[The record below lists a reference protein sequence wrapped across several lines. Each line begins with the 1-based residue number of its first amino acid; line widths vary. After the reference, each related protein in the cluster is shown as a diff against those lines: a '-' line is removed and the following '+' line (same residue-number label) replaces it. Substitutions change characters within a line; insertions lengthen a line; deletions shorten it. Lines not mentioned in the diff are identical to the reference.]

1 MENKVIFVDGLN
13 VYTPNTN
20 APDWVKADM
29 VINPTKL
36 VKWLEQ
42 NDQYLKEGK
51 HGLEIRLQIKKSA
64 QGKLYAAVD
73 TYQPKPKTEVTLNGD
88 MANQFNESQ
97 SVTEDD
103 LPF

>member
-1 MENKVIFVDGLN
+1 MESKVVFVDGLN
-13 VYTPNTN
+13 VYTPSTN

-36 VKWLEQ
+36 IKWLEQ

-51 HGLEIRLQIKKSA
+51 HGLEVRLQVKQSA

-73 TYQPKPKTEVTLNGD
+73 TYEPKLKAEVTSK
-88 MANQFNESQ
+88 A
-97 SVTEDD
+97 VTVDDGD

>member
-1 MENKVIFVDGLN
+1 MESKVVFVDGLN
-13 VYTPNTN
+13 VYTPSTN

-29 VINPTKL
+29 VLNPTKL
-36 VKWLEQ
+36 IKWLQE

-51 HGLEIRLQIKKSA
+51 HGLEVRLQVKQSA

-73 TYQPKPKTEVTLNGD
+73 TYEPKLKAEVT
-88 MANQFNESQ
+88 SK
-97 SVTEDD
+97 SVTVDDGD

>member
-1 MENKVIFVDGLN
+1 MENKVVFVDGLN
-13 VYTPNTN
+13 VYTPSTN

-29 VINPTKL
+29 VLNPTKL
-36 VKWLEQ
+36 IKWLQE

-51 HGLEIRLQIKKSA
+51 HGLEVRLQVKQSA

-73 TYQPKPKTEVTLNGD
+73 TYEPKLKAEVTSK
-88 MANQFNESQ
+88 A
-97 SVTEDD
+97 VTVDDGD

>member
-1 MENKVIFVDGLN
+1 VDGLN
-13 VYTPNTN
+13 VYTPSTN

-29 VINPTKL
+29 VLNPTKL
-36 VKWLEQ
+36 IKWLQE

-51 HGLEIRLQIKKSA
+51 HGLEVRLQVKQSA

-73 TYQPKPKTEVTLNGD
+73 TYEPKLKAEVT
-88 MANQFNESQ
+88 SK
-97 SVTEDD
+97 SVTVDDGD